1 VTTRK
6 LSIVFALL
14 ASRTIPS
21 TSSAAPTPQPSVPGA
36 KATDAPGAAPSTNAA
51 PAGSATA
58 NGTSHAD
65 TTALGV
71 KTDVGGEVI
80 AVGQP
85 RMQLA
90 DADVSVLGGLAL
102 RQHAGLA
109 FAEDAGWVTIWSLST
124 GQAIRRIEPLP
135 ALNPLLIRFAVSPD
149 AAWLAVGSNS
159 HTRVFARPF
168 EQVAFTAKCAEARAF
183 SHDSKLLGCHDV
195 VPEVWSVAD
204 RKLVAK
210 LPDSGPIK
218 RMTEALQ
225 FSTDDRSLYWATD
238 GEIVR
243 WDFATSGASTTVY
256 KSRDKFSNVVFSEGS
271 NTAFIS
277 AIAPGASK
285 DVSALVDLDT
295 GQTSAPGAELTAA
308 VSASGKRLAYAKYD
322 SARVVEAAAGNVV
335 LSAASPTSPQRLAFA
350 NDADLLG
357 FIEGRRLH
365 IVDLASGPR
374 SYPAPSRFAG
384 WLDEGVA
391 AIERDGT
398 LEQLA
403 LADRTWK
410 PADRARLTVKTGAPA
425 WASWIAPG
433 GSVAAER
440 SLRHEA
446 PLDAR
451 STAPCAPKLRVW
463 TPKGGAKTV
472 AMTCAGTES
481 EDPGWDIGGG
491 WVVGVGTRSAIV
503 YDATSGKRAGAVTV
517 ERPWIDKPKFARAF
531 SDMALSPAGNFL
543 ALISRGPELPPEG
556 HPDPREDALHIA
568 ESRDNIDC
576 VLAHI
581 DECRVEY
588 FLALYKLNGAP
599 KRAWHARLEEQ
610 QGTDDPRAAQPTAIA
625 FDHAGKR
632 VLVGMSDGEI
642 QVMSTSS
649 PAPPHV
655 ERFHHGAI
663 TRLVVSPGDA
673 WAFSEDSAGQ
683 QRIWRLPP

>member
-1 VTTRK
+1 MTTRK
-6 LSIVFALL
+6 LAIVFALL

-36 KATDAPGAAPSTNAA
+36 KASNAPGAAPNTNPA

-90 DADVSVLGGLAL
+90 DVSVLGGLAL

-109 FAEDAGWVTIWSLST
+109 FAEDAGWVTIWSLVS
-124 GQAIRRIEPLP
+124 GEVIRRIAPTPERDP
-135 ALNPLLIRFAVSPD
+135 RSTTFAISPD
-149 AAWLAVGSNS
+149 ATWLAVGSGGK
-159 HTRVFARPF
+159 TRVLMRPF
-168 EQVAFTAKCAEARAF
+168 DQVTFTSSCSTARAA
-183 SHDSKLLGCHDV
+183 SHDSKLLACHTL
-195 VPEVWSVAD
+195 VPEVWDVAT
-204 RKLVAK
+204 RKLAASI
-210 LPDSGPIK
+210 PGFGSP
-218 RMTEALQ
+218 RRRPTALQ
-225 FSTDDRSLYWATD
+225 FSTDDRSLFWATD
-238 GEIVR
+238 DDIVR

-277 AIAPGASK
+277 TIAPGATRH
-285 DVSALVDLDT
+285 VSALVDLDT
-295 GQTSAPGAELTAA
+295 GQTSAPESSFTAA
-308 VSASGKRLAYAKYD
+308 VSASGKLLAYAKYD
-322 SARVVEAAAGNVV
+322 SVRVVEAAAGNLV
-335 LSAASPTSPQRLAFA
+335 LSAPSPAIPERVAFA

-357 FIEGRRLH
+357 FVEGRRLH

-649 PAPPHV
+649 PAVPHV

-673 WAFSEDSAGQ
+673 WAFSEDAAGQ
-683 QRIWRLPP
+683 QRIWRLPL